1 MDCII
6 PEQVEFS
13 TALPPMAKL
22 LFGYIFATC
31 AKHGYFSGTNQ
42 DIADR
47 YKCTPSQVSRWISSL
62 KKAGFIEI
70 ETIHRNN
77 SRLIT
82 SLLPIIDL

>member
-13 TALPPMAKL
+13 TALPPMAKI
-22 LFGYIFATC
+22 LFGYIFADC
-31 AKHGYFSGTNQ
+31 SKYGYFSRTNES
-42 DIADR
+42 IAER
-47 YKCTPSQVSRWISSL
+47 YKCSASQVSRWISSL
-62 KKAGFIEI
+62 KNAGFIEI

-82 SLLPIIDL
+82 SLLPTIDL